1 MKPLLI
7 ITGILS
13 AVLITVQAVL
23 GLLIRSGGSPRL
35 VASHFHTGML
45 TAVVV
50 LTYIA
55 LSLNAILSKPRPID
69 RGSVD

>member
-13 AVLITVQAVL
+13 AVLITTQAVL
-23 GLLIRSGGSPRL
+23 GLLIRGGGSPSL
-35 VASHFHTGML
+35 AKSHFHTGML

-50 LTYIA
+50 LVYVG
-55 LSLNAILSKPRPID
+55 LSLTTILSKPRD
-69 RGSVD
+69 R

>member
-1 MKPLLI
+1 MKPLII

-13 AVLITVQAVL
+13 AILITVQAVL

-45 TAVVV
+45 TGVVV
-50 LTYIA
+50 LLYVA
-55 LSLNAILSKPRPID
+55 LSLSAILSQPRRPT
-69 RGSVD
+69 S